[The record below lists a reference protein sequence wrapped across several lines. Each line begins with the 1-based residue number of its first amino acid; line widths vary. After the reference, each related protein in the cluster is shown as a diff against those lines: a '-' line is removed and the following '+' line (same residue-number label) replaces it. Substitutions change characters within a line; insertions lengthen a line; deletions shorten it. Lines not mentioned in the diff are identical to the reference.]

1 MNASLDNAR
10 LDAASGLGPKEPA
23 AFVVEADGRRLL
35 LDCGEGPEPGRLP
48 DVERIGRVDAVLLSH
63 GHNDHV
69 GALRLLDRIGRPPV
83 FATAP
88 VLARLKG
95 ISGHA
100 IPIRG
105 QCEILGIKIETGTDG
120 HAPGGVWLRLAVGD
134 GLLYMGDY
142 SFESRLYAFDQP
154 PPTPTM
160 IFDGSYG
167 DAEEAI
173 EPQYR
178 RILDILARG
187 PTLLPVPPDGR
198 GPEIAMVLLEAGF
211 AVAIDDQVRS
221 VATMLTQAARE
232 SARPDSI
239 PRLERL
245 IGDAIRLDADAQPF
259 GVLDDDAHPF
269 GVMVAHG
276 GSGDAGVAGAL
287 IKRWEGRPDPIILFT
302 GHVAAGTSGRR
313 LVDSG
318 RALFQRWNVHPRA
331 SDNLALIESVKP
343 QRVIPAFGEGKYA
356 AFWRSRMPQRQVL
369 TATPISL

>member
-1 MNASLDNAR
+1 MSASLDSAS

-48 DVERIGRVDAVLLSH
+48 DVERIGRVDAVVLSH

-69 GALRLLDRIGRPPV
+69 GALRLLDRIGRPQV

-88 VLARLKG
+88 VLARLKN
-95 ISGHA
+95 ITGHV

-105 QCEILGIKIETGTDG
+105 RCDILGITVETGTDG
-120 HAPGGVWLRLAVGD
+120 HAPGGVWLRLSVGD

-142 SFESRLYAFDQP
+142 SFESRLYAIDLP

-173 EPQYR
+173 ELQHR
-178 RILDILARG
+178 RILEILARG
-187 PTLLPVPPDGR
+187 PALLPVPPDGR
-198 GPEIAMVLLEAGF
+198 GPELAMVLLEGGLD
-211 AVAIDDQVRS
+211 VAIDEQVRS
-221 VATMLTQAARE
+221 VASMLTQAARE

-239 PRLERL
+239 PRLQRL
-245 IGDAIRLDADAQPF
+245 IRDARRLDVDAEPK
-259 GVLDDDAHPF
+259 

-287 IKRWEGRPDPIILFT
+287 IKRWESKPDPTILFT

-318 RALFQRWNVHPRA
+318 RGLFQRWNVHPRA
-331 SDNLALIESVKP
+331 SDNLALIESVRP
-343 QRVIPAFGEGKYA
+343 QRVIPAFGDGKYA

-369 TATPISL
+369 TATPIAL

>member
-1 MNASLDNAR
+1 
-10 LDAASGLGPKEPA
+10 
-23 AFVVEADGRRLL
+23 
-35 LDCGEGPEPGRLP
+35 
-48 DVERIGRVDAVLLSH
+48 
-63 GHNDHV
+63 
-69 GALRLLDRIGRPPV
+69 LRLLDRIGRPPV

-105 QCEILGIKIETGTDG
+105 HCEILGIKIETGTDG

-142 SFESRLYAFDQP
+142 SLESRLYAFDPP

-245 IGDAIRLDADAQPF
+245 IRDAIRLDADAQPF

-276 GSGDAGVAGAL
+276 GSGDVGVAGAL
-287 IKRWEGRPDPIILFT
+287 IKRWEGRPDPIMMFT

-343 QRVIPAFGEGKYA
+343 QRVIPAFGESKYA

>member
-1 MNASLDNAR
+1 MNASLDGAS

-48 DVERIGRVDAVLLSH
+48 DVERIGRVDAVVLSH

-69 GALRLLDRIGRPPV
+69 GALRLLDRIGRPQV

-88 VLARLKG
+88 VLARLKN
-95 ISGHA
+95 ITGHA

-105 QCEILGIKIETGTDG
+105 HCEILGIKVETGTDG
-120 HAPGGVWLRLAVGD
+120 HAPGGVWLRLSVGD

-142 SFESRLYAFDQP
+142 SFESRLYAIDPP

-173 EPQYR
+173 EPQHR
-178 RILDILARG
+178 RILEILARG
-187 PTLLPVPPDGR
+187 PALLPVPPDGR
-198 GPEIAMVLLEAGF
+198 GPELAMVLLEAGLD
-211 AVAIDDQVRS
+211 VAIDEQVRS
-221 VATMLTQAARE
+221 VASMLTQAARE

-239 PRLERL
+239 PRLQRL
-245 IGDAIRLDADAQPF
+245 IRDARRLDVDAEPK
-259 GVLDDDAHPF
+259 

-287 IKRWEGRPDPIILFT
+287 IKRWESKPDPTILFT
-302 GHVAAGTSGRR
+302 GHVAGGTSGRR

-318 RALFQRWNVHPRA
+318 RGLFQRWNVHPRA

-343 QRVIPAFGEGKYA
+343 QRVIPAFGDGKYA

-369 TATPISL
+369 TATPIAL

>member
-1 MNASLDNAR
+1 MNASLGNAS
-10 LDAASGLGPKEPA
+10 LAAASGLGPKEPA
-23 AFVVEADGRRLL
+23 AFVVEANGRRLL

-48 DVERIGRVDAVLLSH
+48 DVERIGRVDAVVLSH

-105 QCEILGIKIETGTDG
+105 HCEILGIKIETGTDG

-198 GPEIAMVLLEAGF
+198 GPELAMVLLEAGF

-232 SARPDSI
+232 SARPD
-239 PRLERL
+239 
-245 IGDAIRLDADAQPF
+245 AAD
-259 GVLDDDAHPF
+259 
-269 GVMVAHG
+269 
-276 GSGDAGVAGAL
+276 
-287 IKRWEGRPDPIILFT
+287 
-302 GHVAAGTSGRR
+302 
-313 LVDSG
+313 
-318 RALFQRWNVHPRA
+318 
-331 SDNLALIESVKP
+331 
-343 QRVIPAFGEGKYA
+343 
-356 AFWRSRMPQRQVL
+356 QRQIVGCTRMHVPAL
-369 TATPISL
+369 KQRAARFHQPAHRRA

>member
-1 MNASLDNAR
+1 MPPMRRSCASNTPARRRPLVPRLRLRCATASSSGTLPDRRGCRNAMTASLDNAS

-23 AFVVEADGRRLL
+23 AFVVEAGGRRLL

-48 DVERIGRVDAVLLSH
+48 DVERIGRVDAVVLSH

-69 GALRLLDRIGRPPV
+69 GALRLLDRIGRPQV

-95 ISGHA
+95 ITGHT

-105 QCEILGIKIETGTDG
+105 RCEILGIKVETGADG
-120 HAPGGVWLRLAVGD
+120 HAPGGVWLRLSVGD

-142 SFESRLYAFDQP
+142 SVESRLYAVDP
-154 PPTPTM
+154 PSPTPTM

-173 EPQYR
+173 EPQHR
-178 RILDILARG
+178 RILEILARG
-187 PTLLPVPPDGR
+187 PALLPVPPDGR
-198 GPEIAMVLLEAGF
+198 GPELAMVLLEAGLD
-211 AVAIDDQVRS
+211 VAIDEQVRS
-221 VATMLTQAARE
+221 VASMLTQAARE

-239 PRLERL
+239 PRLQRL
-245 IGDAIRLDADAQPF
+245 IRDARRLDVDAQPQ
-259 GVLDDDAHPF
+259 D
-269 GVMVAHG
+269 VMVAHG

-287 IKRWEGRPDPIILFT
+287 IKRWEGRPDPIILLT

-318 RALFQRWNVHPRA
+318 RAL
-331 SDNLALIESVKP
+331 
-343 QRVIPAFGEGKYA
+343 
-356 AFWRSRMPQRQVL
+356 
-369 TATPISL
+369 